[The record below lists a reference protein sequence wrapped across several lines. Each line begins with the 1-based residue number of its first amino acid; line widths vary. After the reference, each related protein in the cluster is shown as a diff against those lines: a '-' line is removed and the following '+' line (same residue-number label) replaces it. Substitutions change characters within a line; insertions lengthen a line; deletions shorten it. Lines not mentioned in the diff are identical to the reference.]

1 MMPIDTFMSTLSTL
15 LYQTQVWAYL
25 DPGSGSMMLQIM
37 LASVLSSVFFMKSW
51 FRHIRDELLIRN
63 KKA

>member
-1 MMPIDTFMSTLSTL
+1 MPIDTTMSTLSSIL
-15 LYQTQVWAYL
+15 SPTQVWAYL

>member
-1 MMPIDTFMSTLSTL
+1 MMPIDTAMSTLSTL
-15 LYQTQVWAYL
+15 LSQTQVWAYL

>member
-1 MMPIDTFMSTLSTL
+1 MSTLSTIL
-15 LYQTQVWAYL
+15 SPTQVWAYL

>member
-1 MMPIDTFMSTLSTL
+1 MPIDTTTSTLSSIL
-15 LYQTQVWAYL
+15 SPTQVWAYL

>member
-1 MMPIDTFMSTLSTL
+1 MPIDTAISTLSSIL
-15 LYQTQVWAYL
+15 SPPQVWAYL

-51 FRHIRDELLIRN
+51 FRHIRDELLVRN

>member
-1 MMPIDTFMSTLSTL
+1 MPIDTAISTLSSIL
-15 LYQTQVWAYL
+15 SPTQVWAYL

-51 FRHIRDELLIRN
+51 FRHIRDELLVRN